1 MKRTLKQRILVFFI
15 ATTLAAALGAVCGQL
30 IGSAIT
36 LRLLKSGL
44 QNYVLHMNDLFE
56 TYSTESHTVLLQANK
71 SAYPYCSDAE
81 IAYFRKL
88 LMGSG
93 FMRDA
98 GRMRNGKIE
107 CSALMGQLTPPLQI
121 PSSIDSGQNQNEE
134 YRTFALPQANQQKG
148 IGVQL
153 GSSFVVFNNF
163 IMAHL
168 GSTPVHYSNTVPDLP
183 SGQAGPL
190 RGESPN
196 VDRQVLTRD
205 GIFRIKDDLY
215 ATRCSTQSSN
225 CGTAYVSITK
235 ALLAE
240 KEQIHLDMVLGC
252 LLGGILG
259 LLGSFVYRG
268 SLGMERQL
276 LRSIRR
282 DQLRVVYQPIVNLTT
297 GRIVEAEALAR
308 WSDEDDLEISPE
320 VFVRIAEERGFVG
333 ELTELVVR
341 HVVSEFGET
350 LRNHPEFR
358 INVNVT
364 ASDLADGKFLPM
376 LERFLNDAEVDAP
389 SIAIEVTESSTVKK
403 QEAVKMIRQL
413 RERGHSVQIDDFGT
427 GYSSLAYLKDL
438 SVDAIK
444 IDRSFTQAIGTD
456 AVTVGI
462 LPQILSMAKALN
474 LQVIAEG
481 IETVEQAAYFAGS
494 EMPILGQGWLFGHP
508 VPAESFLQMLDD
520 AELKASAIPLDDHG
534 SVEV

>member
-1 MKRTLKQRILVFFI
+1 MKRTSKQRILVFFM
-15 ATTLAAALGAVCGQL
+15 ATTLAAALGAACGQL
-30 IGSAIT
+30 IGSAII
-36 LRLLKSGL
+36 LRVAKSGL

-56 TYSTESHTVLLQANK
+56 TYLNESHTVLLQANQ
-71 SAYPYCSDAE
+71 SAFPYCSDEE

-88 LMGSG
+88 LQNSG
-93 FMRDA
+93 YMRDA
-98 GRMRNGKIE
+98 GRMRDGGIE
-107 CSALMGQLTPPLQI
+107 CSALMGRLTSALQI
-121 PSSIDSGQNQNEE
+121 PSSLDSQQNQGD
-134 YRTFALPQANQQKG
+134 YRIFALPQANNLKG

-153 GSSFVVFNNF
+153 GNSFVVFNNF

-168 GSTPVHYSNTVPDLP
+168 GSNPVHYSTTVPDLP

-190 RGESPN
+190 RGEAPN
-196 VDRQVLTRD
+196 VDHQLLTRD

-215 ATRCSTQSSN
+215 VTRCSTHSSN
-225 CGTAYVSITK
+225 CGTAYISISK
-235 ALLAE
+235 ALQAE
-240 KEQIHLDMVLGC
+240 KKQIGLDTLLGC
-252 LLGGILG
+252 LVGGIFGFLC
-259 LLGSFVYRG
+259 SFAYRG

-282 DQLRVVYQPIVNLTT
+282 DELRVAYQPIVDLAT
-297 GRIVEAEALAR
+297 GRVVEAEALVR

-320 VFVRIAEERGFVG
+320 GFVRIAEERGFVG

-341 HVVSEFGET
+341 HVLNDFSET
-350 LRNHPEFR
+350 LRSHPEFR
-358 INVNVT
+358 ININVT
-364 ASDLADGKFLPM
+364 ASDLADARFLPM
-376 LERFLNDAEVDAP
+376 LQRSLNDAEVAAQ
-389 SIAIEVTESSTVKK
+389 SIAIEVTESSTARK
-403 QEAVKMIRQL
+403 QEAVKTIRQL

-444 IDRSFTQAIGTD
+444 IDRAFTQAIGTD

-494 EMPILGQGWLFGHP
+494 EMPILGQGWLFGRP
-508 VPAESFLQMLDD
+508 VPAESFLQMLAE
-520 AELKASAIPLDDHG
+520 AELHASAILLNNDG
-534 SVEV
+534 SIEV